1 VSRDR
6 EQSSPRGPFA
16 AVGYLRVLPGAQ
28 QSFLNHI
35 LCAGAITRQ
44 PHGITPQR
52 CGVLLVEQAHPVGI
66 RIVDFEMYGSAA
78 GGFDDHIAQFDGD
91 VGFGEVA
98 FIDGEQDVAGL
109 GQRGGRLST
118 ISRAG
123 PIPGPSI
130 SAAVVAAV
138 IAVGAISMPCTV

>member
-1 VSRDR
+1 MENQGKGVPKNVTHA
-6 EQSSPRGPFA
+6 QSDSHR
-16 AVGYLRVLPGAQ
+16 
-28 QSFLNHI
+28 
-35 LCAGAITRQ
+35 
-44 PHGITPQR
+44 
-52 CGVLLVEQAHPVGI
+52 VEQGDVFVGAA
-66 RIVDFEMYGSAA
+66 AA

-138 IAVGAISMPCTV
+138 IAVGAISMPCTG